1 MTTKQIIA
9 LLATKLDLTGSFTSV
24 VDASAWQRTE
34 KTTPMAV
41 VGFAGSQNVDGE
53 YGCLSKETYSV
64 LVVCNLANESEDIY
78 ELIELVRS
86 TIHGNSWSEDVWPF
100 LWDATQRTQ
109 SDPGTIAYE
118 LTFTTQHNVDRAD
131 L

>member
-9 LLATKLDLTGSFTSV
+9 LLVTKLEALDEFTAV
-24 VDASAWQRTE
+24 VDASAWQRAE
-34 KTTPMAV
+34 KTTPMAM

-53 YGCLSKETYSV
+53 YGCLSKETYTV

-100 LWDATQRTQ
+100 LWDSTQRSS
-109 SDPGTIAYE
+109 SDTGTIAYD
-118 LTFTTQHNVDRAD
+118 LTFTTQHNVDRSD